1 MTEKKVY
8 LDHAASTPTAPEVL
22 EEMEPY
28 FTEKYGNAS
37 ALHSFGR
44 EAKEALEKSR
54 EAILKKAGGKNHK
67 LIFTSGGTESNNFA
81 LKGLAFKKKK
91 GHIITTKIEHD
102 CILNSAKWL
111 ESRGFDVTYLPV
123 DEKGFIDPEDLEKSI
138 RDDTFLVS
146 IIHGNNEIGTI
157 QKIKELGK
165 ICSENEIPLHTDAC
179 QSFTKVPINMK
190 KDNID
195 LMTINSHKIH
205 GPKGVGALII
215 KEGINIE
222 PLMHGGGHE
231 YKLRSGTQNVAGAVG
246 FAKATEIMN
255 KKDIKNMRNLRNKLI
270 KGQLEIDDTILN
282 GPEGKDRLPNNS
294 NISFKFVEGESL
306 LLHLDSKGI
315 AASTGSAC
323 SSKSLEPSHVL
334 TAIGL
339 PAEIA
344 HGSIRLSLSKY
355 NTKEEIDYTVEA
367 MKEAVENLRKIS
379 PMKGGK

>member
-1 MTEKKVY
+1 MTERKVY
-8 LDHAASTPTAPEVL
+8 LDHAASTPTAPEVI

-28 FTEKYGNAS
+28 FTDKYGNAS

-54 EAILKKAGGKNHK
+54 EKILKKSGAKNHK

-81 LKGLAFKKKK
+81 LKGLAFREKK
-91 GHIITTKIEHD
+91 GQIITTKIEHD

-111 ESRGFDVTYLPV
+111 EGRGFDVTYLPV
-123 DEKGFIDPEDLEKSI
+123 DENGFVKPEDLESAI
-138 RDDTFLVS
+138 QDDTFLVS

-165 ICSENEIPLHTDAC
+165 VCSENEVPLHTDAC

-190 KDNID
+190 RDNID
-195 LMTINSHKIH
+195 LMTINAHKIH

-215 KEGINIE
+215 KEGIDIE

-246 FAKATEIMN
+246 FAKATEVMD
-255 KKDIKNMRNLRNKLI
+255 KKDIKKMRNLRDALI
-270 KGQLEIDDTILN
+270 EGQLEIDDTILN

-294 NISFKFVEGESL
+294 NVSFKFIEGESL
-306 LLHLDSKGI
+306 LLHLDAKGI

-355 NTKEEIDYTVEA
+355 NTEEEIEYTTA
-367 MKEAVENLRKIS
+367 SMKEAVKNLRKIS
-379 PMKGGK
+379 PMKGGN